1 MKKTGY
7 KLIKTALPCLTLIV
21 CLSGCAKEVECDI
34 NGNHVHL
41 YTNQDM
47 KLSRYIN
54 SEKEYVGN
62 LFRTENYLPMTE
74 DLESITENKL
84 YNIKDNTEYLEEV
97 ISSYHPERQAYIYDY
112 IYGNYYG
119 YDYGYNFSNN
129 KYEYFYGNHTGYHW
143 DYEWQNISLN
153 EYTDDK
159 VRDITYQ
166 YRFYKL
172 NADGT
177 TSEKLFNSL
186 DEVTPE
192 YKYFTPTTLVQ
203 KNISESY
210 YLTKENT
217 KIK

>member
-1 MKKTGY
+1 MNNTGFKLMKTT
-7 KLIKTALPCLTLIV
+7 LACTFILLTLN
-21 CLSGCAKEVECDI
+21 GCAKTIECDI

-41 YTNQDM
+41 YTSEDK
-47 KLSRYIN
+47 KLSRFID

-62 LFRTENYLPMTE
+62 LFRTDSYLPMTE
-74 DLESITENKL
+74 ELENITENSL
-84 YNIKDNTEYLEEV
+84 YSISDNIEYLEEV
-97 ISSYHPERQAYIYDY
+97 TASYYPQRQAYVYDY

-119 YDYGYNFSNN
+119 YGYGYNYTNG
-129 KYEYFYGNHTGYHW
+129 KYEYCYGPKVGYHW
-143 DYEWQNISLN
+143 DYEWQYINMN

-172 NADGT
+172 NDDGT
-177 TSEKLFNSL
+177 TSAKLFNSL

-192 YKYFTPTTLVQ
+192 YKYFTPNTLVQ
-203 KNISESY
+203 QNISDSY

-217 KIK
+217 KTK